1 MLANLTVDLIFDH
14 VDSESTSIDTPLL
27 ICLTHSCCSIMS
39 KVFLNSSTEPL
50 VRPSRRY
57 VAASIISFFV
67 SDRQM
72 LQARNYIINSAI
84 LSPTILEGPSW
95 KDCLSQVCRYWKTVS
110 ETKKISS
117 RIILRCT
124 IPTC

>member
-39 KVFLNSSTEPL
+39 KGLLNSSTEHL

-57 VAASIISFFV
+57 VAASITSFFM

-72 LQARNYIINSAI
+72 LQSRNYIISSAI
-84 LSPTILEGPSW
+84 LSPIILEGPS
-95 KDCLSQVCRYWKTVS
+95 S
-110 ETKKISS
+110 EY
-117 RIILRCT
+117 C
-124 IPTC
+124 